1 LTSTNVSNAEFVFP
15 ASFAQ
20 QRLWFLN
27 SLAPGNP
34 FYNISA
40 AIRSTGHLNITVLEQ
55 TFNEIV
61 RRHEVLRT
69 IFEMAE
75 GQLNQVIVE
84 DVTLSLSVVDL
95 GYLPATEREAAA
107 RQQAIAKSQYPF
119 DLTADILLRVTVF
132 QLDPTD
138 HILLLNLHH
147 IIADGWSIG
156 ILIREIITLYAAFNF
171 GKPSPLP
178 ELPIQYADF
187 AHWQR
192 EWLQEEVL
200 QSQLSYWRSQL
211 ANLPILNLPTD
222 RTRPAV
228 QTYRGATH
236 SLEVSKSLT
245 ASLEALSQEAGVT
258 LFMTLLAAFQTLL
271 HRYTGQADIVVG
283 SPIANRNRVELES
296 LIGFFVN
303 SLVLRTDL
311 SGNPTFRELL
321 ERVREVTLGAYA
333 HQDLPFE
340 KLVQFLHPER
350 DLSRHPLF
358 SVVIALQNTP
368 ITALELPGLALSQFD
383 FDSATSRLDLELHL
397 WQTPAGLKGQVIYS
411 TDLFDSST
419 ITRMLG
425 HFQTLLAG
433 IVADPDQRLMKLPIL
448 TAAERQQLLVEW
460 NNTEKDCSC
469 NQCIH
474 QLFESQVNKTPEA
487 IALVYQEEQL
497 TYKELNARSNQL
509 AHYLQKLGVTP
520 EVKVG
525 ICVERSLLMVVGILA
540 ILKAGGAYV
549 PLDPIY
555 PPERLKFILEDAQVS
570 ILLTQ
575 ESLAPLLTQ
584 QSLVPLF
591 EGGWGDQQLIYLDC
605 DSEALLPSADRV
617 IAQESQENTIS
628 NVTEANLAYVIY
640 TSGSTG
646 QPKGVLIEHRG
657 LSNLVQAQIQIFALK
672 PEHRI
677 LQFASL
683 SFDASIFEIVMALG
697 IGATLYI
704 VPEEERFGAA
714 LSSYLRQHVITHA
727 TLPPAVLKTLPATEL
742 PVQTLISAGEACSPE
757 IVARWAGVR
766 HFFNAYGLTETTVW
780 STVAQL
786 NNSSSTSIGRAIA
799 NTQIYVLDAHLQPVA
814 IGISGELYIGGVG
827 LARGYLNR
835 PELTAARFIPNPFK
849 ENNCLSPASRLYKTG
864 DLVCYLPDGNLQF
877 LSRLDDQVKIRGY
890 RIELAEIES
899 LLSQHPAVQEAV
911 VIATED
917 IPDNKQLI
925 AYVVFN
931 ADLTRQRLNCAAFW
945 RKNYQTT

>member
-1 LTSTNVSNAEFVFP
+1 
-15 ASFAQ
+15 
-20 QRLWFLN
+20 
-27 SLAPGNP
+27 
-34 FYNISA
+34 
-40 AIRSTGHLNITVLEQ
+40 
-55 TFNEIV
+55 
-61 RRHEVLRT
+61 
-69 IFEMAE
+69 
-75 GQLNQVIVE
+75 
-84 DVTLSLSVVDL
+84 
-95 GYLPATEREAAA
+95 
-107 RQQAIAKSQYPF
+107 
-119 DLTADILLRVTVF
+119 
-132 QLDPTD
+132 
-138 HILLLNLHH
+138 
-147 IIADGWSIG
+147 
-156 ILIREIITLYAAFNF
+156 
-171 GKPSPLP
+171 
-178 ELPIQYADF
+178 
-187 AHWQR
+187 
-192 EWLQEEVL
+192 
-200 QSQLSYWRSQL
+200 
-211 ANLPILNLPTD
+211 
-222 RTRPAV
+222 
-228 QTYRGATH
+228 
-236 SLEVSKSLT
+236 
-245 ASLEALSQEAGVT
+245 
-258 LFMTLLAAFQTLL
+258 MTLLAAFQTLL

-786 NNSSSTSIGRAIA
+786 NNSSSTSIGESDR
-799 NTQIYVLDAHLQPVA
+799 QH
-814 IGISGELYIGGVG
+814 S
-827 LARGYLNR
+827 
-835 PELTAARFIPNPFK
+835 
-849 ENNCLSPASRLYKTG
+849 
-864 DLVCYLPDGNLQF
+864 NLR
-877 LSRLDDQVKIRGY
+877 S
-890 RIELAEIES
+890 
-899 LLSQHPAVQEAV
+899 
-911 VIATED
+911 
-917 IPDNKQLI
+917 
-925 AYVVFN
+925 
-931 ADLTRQRLNCAAFW
+931 
-945 RKNYQTT
+945 